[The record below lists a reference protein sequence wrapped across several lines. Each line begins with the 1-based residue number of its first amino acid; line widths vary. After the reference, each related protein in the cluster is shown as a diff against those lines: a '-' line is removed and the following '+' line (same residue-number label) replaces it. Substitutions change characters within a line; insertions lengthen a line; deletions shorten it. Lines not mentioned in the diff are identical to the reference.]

1 MADIGQEDIQ
11 LFFSSLFPDED
22 RERLCITRDIA
33 LVLWRPQAKGSGL
46 PRVRWIRNNSPAAVA
61 EVISEWAA
69 DGDVF
74 FHVCLHSEKAR
85 EQQCAEDR
93 RKFSEEYTR
102 GSKSSARVAP
112 GLWIDIDY
120 GDAGHQGKSN
130 PESLLDAM
138 SILEAMPAKPS
149 IVVRTGGG
157 IHAYWLF
164 HDPMELSSDE
174 DRDRLRAAVWRW
186 QKLARVI
193 ASDRGWNTGVDH
205 TADLSRVLRVPGT
218 NNHKPEYIRKNKGQP
233 LRVDVM
239 TTNSPDDTRYAL
251 EDLEQFMDLTDE
263 VPRDI
268 GASNATLPSG
278 SGFEYNCELP
288 LKCQAL
294 LIPGG
299 VAFDQDFAS
308 CWAMDAKWAK
318 RQKFEDISP
327 SGYHMSLARRMHS
340 LGFEQQE
347 VIDSLTYWR
356 REVVGTPAPDTQR
369 KISYAI
375 AALNSEVSE
384 RQAQAATQNLQ
395 VMSQNLENVKVS
407 GPMQYAMAV
416 EDCREDMLESL
427 NQSLGRDLG
436 IERVLRFKSQFG
448 DDEYHLVMRD
458 GSKVKIGG
466 TGQILSSGGFKRAIA
481 QATHVVIRDFK
492 PKAWG
497 SIAETILRLAQ
508 DVESSSRLEVLTDL
522 LLAFVMDA
530 MRGDSDKYRLA
541 RNHLPFAHEWRRG
554 SSVATIG
561 AGEVRICVPPRSF
574 VTWLSGNPQRP
585 EGMSSAQISQHLHAE
600 NIWTQPIVV
609 NIGSDPDRPN
619 STPLSVRCHIV
630 SSSIST
636 DILGMI
642 EERKNMREQALMR
655 VEDDTSDE

>member
-1 MADIGQEDIQ
+1 MTAGSQGDIEKF
-11 LFFSSLFPDED
+11 LEALFPDED
-22 RERLCITRDIA
+22 GERLCISRDLC
-33 LVLWRPQAKGSGL
+33 LVLWRPQPKGSGL
-46 PRVRWIRNNSPAAVA
+46 SRVRWIRNNSPSAVSSA
-61 EVISEWAA
+61 ILDWSK

-74 FHVCLHSEKAR
+74 FHVCLHSEALR
-85 EQQCAEDR
+85 EEECRAAE
-93 RKFSEEYTR
+93 RKFSPDFTR
-102 GSKSSARVAP
+102 GSKSSASCAP

-130 PESLLDAM
+130 PPSLTDATE
-138 SILEAMPAKPS
+138 ILSAMPAKPS
-149 IVVRTGGG
+149 IVVKTGGG
-157 IHAYWLF
+157 IHAYWVF
-164 HDPMELSSDE
+164 HDPIELSSPDTRE
-174 DRDRLRAAVWRW
+174 RLRSAVWRW
-186 QKLARVI
+186 QKMARHI
-193 ASDRGWNTGVDH
+193 ASGRGWNTGVDH

-218 NNHKPEYIRKNKGQP
+218 NNYKPEYVRKNSGRP
-233 LRVDVM
+233 SPVEIISH
-239 TTNSPDDTRYAL
+239 NSDQRYSL
-251 EDLEQFMDLTDE
+251 EDLEQFMDMTEE

-278 SGFEYNCELP
+278 AGFEYNCELP
-288 LKCQAL
+288 RKCQAL

-299 VAFDQDFAS
+299 VAYDQDFAS
-308 CWAMDAKWAK
+308 CWAMDEKWAK
-318 RQKFEDISP
+318 RQKFEDVSP

-340 LGFEQQE
+340 FGFEQQE
-347 VIDSLTYWR
+347 VIDSLSYWR
-356 REVVGTPAPDTQR
+356 REVVGTPAADTQR

-384 RQAQAATQNLQ
+384 RQAQSATQNLQ
-395 VMSQNLENVKVS
+395 IMSQNLEQVKVS

-416 EDCREDMLESL
+416 EDCREEMLDSL

-448 DDEYHLVMRD
+448 DDEYHMVMRD

-466 TGQILSSGGFKRAIA
+466 TTQILSSGGFKRAIA

-492 PKAWG
+492 PKAWN

-522 LLAFVMDA
+522 LLAFIMDA
-530 MRGDSDKYRLA
+530 IRGDSDKYRLA

-561 AGEVRICVPPRSF
+561 AGETRICVPPRSF

-600 NIWTQPIVV
+600 DIWTQPIVV
-609 NIGSDPDRPN
+609 NIGVDPDRPDSN
-619 STPLSVRCHIV
+619 PITVRCHIV
-630 SSSIST
+630 SGAISS
-636 DILGMI
+636 DILGLL
-642 EERKNMREQALMR
+642 EDRKRMREQALMR
-655 VEDDTSDE
+655 VEDDSDDE